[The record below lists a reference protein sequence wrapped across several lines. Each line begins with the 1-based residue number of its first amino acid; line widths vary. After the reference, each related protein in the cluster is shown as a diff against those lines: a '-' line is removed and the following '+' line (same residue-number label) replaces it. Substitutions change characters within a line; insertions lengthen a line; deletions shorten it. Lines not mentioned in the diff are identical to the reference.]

1 MLPLRVAP
9 GASMKGQASWR
20 LVGELHQGEGLSLS
34 AWAGAVSTRGVHGSR
49 LSPARPLFGETP
61 ESRLSFLCRR
71 EASSSCSPAPRH
83 PGTCVLSSMSF
94 CEVCTCVPTCVFMCV
109 PVCTCVQGRLRLLH
123 TPASWSHSPLPAA
136 SRALGMG
143 GRDGEKPSD
152 I

>member
-34 AWAGAVSTRGVHGSR
+34 EWAGAVSTRGVHGSR
-49 LSPARPLFGETP
+49 LSPARPLFGGTP

-71 EASSSCSPAPRH
+71 EASSSFSPAPRH

-94 CEVCTCVPTCVFMCV
+94 CEVVCAHLRVH
-109 PVCTCVQGRLRLLH
+109 VCTCVHVCPGKAAAPAHACLMVPQPLASSLPGSGYGRER
-123 TPASWSHSPLPAA
+123 
-136 SRALGMG
+136 RGEAL
-143 GRDGEKPSD
+143 
-152 I
+152 